1 MRLPRLIMA
10 LLASLTV
17 AGPGAAQVPP
27 NVLFPGSAYSNL
39 ARGTNIWCAIEPG
52 SSAFQR
58 NVSGEA
64 KITMPEISYVNYSN
78 SPAVSYQLVG
88 LAVLSFT
95 TATSGTVAFVLATG
109 AAPTSISR
117 PQFTNYTQ
125 TYDTSARIVRV
136 TFLIRFPSCSLPV
149 RLYLRN

>member
-1 MRLPRLIMA
+1 MYVLRLIGILIA
-10 LLASLTV
+10 GFCLTSVGV
-17 AGPGAAQVPP
+17 AQLPP
-27 NVLFPGSAYSNL
+27 NVLFPGSAYSSVG
-39 ARGTNIWCAIEPG
+39 RGTNIWCAVEPG
-52 SSAFQR
+52 GANFQR
-58 NVSGEA
+58 NGSGEA
-64 KITMPEISYVNYSN
+64 KITAPEISYVNYSN
-78 SPAVSYQLVG
+78 SPTVSYQLVG

-117 PQFTNYTQ
+117 PPFTNYTQ

-149 RLYLRN
+149 RLYFRN